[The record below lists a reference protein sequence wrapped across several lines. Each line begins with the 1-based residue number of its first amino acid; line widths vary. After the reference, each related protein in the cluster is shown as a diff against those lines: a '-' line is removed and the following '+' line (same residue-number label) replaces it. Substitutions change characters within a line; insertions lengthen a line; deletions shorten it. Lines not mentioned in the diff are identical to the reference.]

1 MVDYRLVMRLVV
13 EGKSYRFISAS
24 TGVASATVSKAVR
37 ELGITTVDQLGQ
49 VSDEQIAGV
58 VGDGRK
64 SVSDQYVPID
74 LDQVLAQR
82 TGRKKT
88 ALNVLWARYTDQPL
102 PKGLKFYSY
111 ERFRQIVAGEVGA
124 RGLTARVIHSPGVS
138 MQVDW
143 AGTKMVLVDPI
154 VGKHQKVSVFVACLP
169 YSGMIF
175 ATACVN
181 QRQENWHEAHRL
193 AFEYFGGVTEV
204 VVPDNAAT
212 ATTVIAGSW
221 PTVGESHGE
230 VELLYSY
237 SKTGGMGRK
246 RQR

>member
-24 TGVASATVSKAVR
+24 TGVASATVSKASKAVR

-102 PKGLKFYSY
+102 
-111 ERFRQIVAGEVGA
+111 A
-124 RGLTARVIHSPGVS
+124 
-138 MQVDW
+138 
-143 AGTKMVLVDPI
+143 
-154 VGKHQKVSVFVACLP
+154 
-169 YSGMIF
+169 
-175 ATACVN
+175 
-181 QRQENWHEAHRL
+181 
-193 AFEYFGGVTEV
+193 
-204 VVPDNAAT
+204 
-212 ATTVIAGSW
+212 
-221 PTVGESHGE
+221 
-230 VELLYSY
+230 
-237 SKTGGMGRK
+237 
-246 RQR
+246 